1 MWQGTIITLSKV
13 YDRIS
18 NPIHGRNLGL
28 HHIQTRLGRIPFG
41 LHVFSPGSFHTF
53 AVQHSSVHNWSPI
66 ICVAFYF
73 VLMLF
78 YHLNKEMPKS
88 LMKMAKHY
96 CSYRYPRRHFHQG
109 NTVRCATPPPEFVNA
124 KMQFTAFPPKK
135 DRTVR
140 LETYCYTKTI
150 FLAYCEQ
157 Q

>member
-109 NTVRCATPPPEFVNA
+109 NTVRCATPPEFVNA